1 MMDGPWQ
8 HDQLISVVRFDDY
21 YGEKA
26 LLDGVNFQ
34 VFRDEETA
42 FLEFRAGNV
51 DFTHVPPGQIEP
63 SIAEFGESEDGLEA
77 APGAQVLIGPE
88 TAIYFVGI
96 NMNDELLGQNL
107 ELRKAI
113 SMAINR
119 EAINTAVYEG
129 VRNIAGGFVPEGITG
144 FEENAWGE
152 NSQYN
157 LEQAQALMEE
167 AGYPNG
173 EGLPTFSLGF
183 NSGAGHE
190 EVMQLVQQDLQAI
203 GINVEFE
210 SSEFAQFLDARDAGE
225 FQLFRSGWLAD
236 YPTQDNFLYP
246 LFHSEAADNDSFY
259 NNPEVDQALLDA
271 RAIPDAEESQAAY
284 LNVEKMIGE
293 DVPVVPITHYR
304 HRDVVSARV
313 NGFIYDPIGLGHWDL
328 AWISE

>member
-8 HDQLISVVRFDDY
+8 HDQLIKVVRFDDY

-26 LLDGVNFQ
+26 LLDGVDFQ

-51 DFTHVPPGQIEP
+51 DFTHIPPGQIEATR
-63 SIAEFGESEDGLEA
+63 AEFGESEDGLEA
-77 APGAQVLIGPE
+77 SPGAQVLLGPE
-88 TAIYFVGI
+88 LAIYFLGI
-96 NMNDELLGQNL
+96 NMNNEILGQSP

-113 SMAINR
+113 SLAINR
-119 EAINTAVYEG
+119 EAINATVYEG
-129 VRNIAGGFVPEGITG
+129 VRKIAGGFVPEGIPG
-144 FEENAWGE
+144 FEDNAWGE

-157 LEQAQALMEE
+157 PDMAKQLMEQ

-173 EGLPTFSLGF
+173 EGLPTFNLGF

-190 EVMQLVQQDLQAI
+190 EVMQLVQADLAEI
-203 GINVEFE
+203 GVKVEFE
-210 SSEFAQFLDARDAGE
+210 SSEFAQFLDARDEGRFA
-225 FQLFRSGWLAD
+225 LFRSGWITD
-236 YPTQDNFLYP
+236 YPIQDNFLYP

-259 NNPEVDQALLDA
+259 KNPEVDEALVAA
-271 RAIPDAEESQAAY
+271 RATIDEGERQAAY

-293 DVPVVPITHYR
+293 DIPVVPIVHYR

-313 NGFIYDPIGLGHWDL
+313 NGFIYDPLGLGHWDR